1 MSKIEES
8 GVLIVLGNGHNL
20 AMGLRTSYSAFAS
33 HYLIDNNSNEN
44 SQLKKYLT
52 SSYAKHPNNW
62 SDMEGEIKYFA
73 LHNSPSSLNIEIEH
87 KYFIELIQDM
97 GFYMDGEAKYQ
108 FLCNHI
114 DNNPDF
120 IESLPV
126 FLFKTIFNQDRHYKV
141 ISLNYTDLDLPMDCL
156 ARDIVFPFNEQSKLS
171 DIEITRRIHEYTRA
185 RFDVRYVHLSGTKCI
200 LGIDDDTR
208 IHKCMNFLKK
218 AYQFEKTPYNN
229 VNLKDYCAALFYGYS
244 FGETDSDFVR
254 ALFDEVLQ
262 KSIFENP
269 KLYFVTRDDVGKEA
283 ILNNLTFHLN
293 SPLSTIQ
300 KHIRYDFIID
310 DGKDNSSSRSALLLA
325 LMRT

>member
-1 MSKIEES
+1 MNKLEES
-8 GVLIVLGNGHNL
+8 RVLIVLGNGHNL
-20 AMGLRTSYSAFAS
+20 AMGLRTSYSDFAS
-33 HYLIDNNSNEN
+33 HYLIGNNSNEI
-44 SQLKKYLT
+44 SQLKKYLKR
-52 SSYAKHPNNW
+52 SYAKQSKNW
-62 SDMEGEIKYFA
+62 SDMEGEIKCFA
-73 LHNSPSSLNIEIEH
+73 LHNPPSSLNIDIER
-87 KYFIELIQDM
+87 KYFRDLIQDM

-114 DNNPDF
+114 ENNPDF

-126 FLFKTIFNQDRHYKV
+126 FLFKTILNQDRHYKV

-229 VNLKDYCAALFYGYS
+229 VNLKDYCAVLFYGYS

-254 ALFDEVLQ
+254 ALFNEVLQ
-262 KSIFENP
+262 NSIFENP

-283 ILNNLTFHLN
+283 ILNNLAFHLN
-293 SPLSTIQ
+293 TQLSTIQ

-310 DGKDNSSSRSALLLA
+310 NGKDNSSSRSALLLA